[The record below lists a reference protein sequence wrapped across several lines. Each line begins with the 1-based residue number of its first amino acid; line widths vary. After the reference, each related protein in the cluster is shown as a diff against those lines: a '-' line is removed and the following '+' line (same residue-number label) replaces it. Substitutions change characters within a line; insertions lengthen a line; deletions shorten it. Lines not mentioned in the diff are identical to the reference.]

1 MRNEENLTLKDF
13 NGNYSAMMSYFGQMG
28 GKKKAENYVNKKL
41 KYEYEKILNL
51 HLNENLKQ
59 VEIAEICNVSQSF
72 VCNFLKRS
80 KVTYLKNNYHKKSQE
95 NEKYTVKEILDVL
108 VLKYH
113 LDAVIIKNI
122 IEDNQDAI
130 SDEFKL

>member
-1 MRNEENLTLKDF
+1 
-13 NGNYSAMMSYFGQMG
+13 MMSYFGSMG

-108 VLKYH
+108 VHKYN